1 MLFGEN
7 PEQTSLY
14 LGFRGFGTFS
24 TPTDLA
30 FVLGLIFLTV
40 MLLPS
45 VPLRAATASACI
57 VGIVV
62 SGTRTIA
69 FALPPIYLVAHLMV
83 KRGIVTSTRKLAIVL
98 TALVLGGAGGWWM
111 ADDAARAA
119 ALFMVASAASG
130 DLLNDQSVSVRLGNF
145 QLGETTLRVAP
156 WSGVVTRDFID
167 APEIG
172 GVDSEYLLT
181 FHRYGLIGLGALLAL
196 TLGVM
201 VRGWLMNRRGHD
213 WGAVVA
219 AIGALTLAYGL
230 TQGAWIN
237 TRLGALVAAVVALA
251 GRPKD
256 SG

>member
-1 MLFGEN
+1 
-7 PEQTSLY
+7 
-14 LGFRGFGTFS
+14 
-24 TPTDLA
+24 LA

-45 VPLRAATASACI
+45 VPFRAATASACI

-83 KRGIVTSTRKLAIVL
+83 KRGIVGSTRKLAIVL
-98 TALVLGGAGGWWM
+98 AALGLGGAGGWWM

-119 ALFMVASAASG
+119 ALFTVASAASG
-130 DLLNDQSVSVRLGNF
+130 DFLNDESVSVRLGNF

-181 FHRYGLIGLGALLAL
+181 FHRYGLIGLGALLSL
-196 TLGVM
+196 TVGVM
-201 VRGWLMNRRGHD
+201 GRGWLMNRRGHD

-219 AIGALTLAYGL
+219 AVGALTLAYGL

-237 TRLGALVAAVVALA
+237 TRLGPLVAAVVAMA

-256 SG
+256 STHDPIADDPGPGGG